1 MRILTGL
8 WLMAGLM
15 VSAWA
20 GDCTARQF
28 KILKAYY
35 FPADSK
41 ETYELENYLIDPSSG
56 GSFRLA
62 LLFENGRKLTY
73 RFQIRKD
80 RIIFFTPEGE
90 REVRLPA
97 RKWRFKR
104 VPGSHRI
111 VRISPNL
118 SLDLPA
124 AGGRVSLVLKAAR

>member
-1 MRILTGL
+1 MRILIGL
-8 WLMAGLM
+8 WLMLGLL

-20 GDCTARQF
+20 GDCTAHQV

-35 FPADSK
+35 FSAETK
-41 ETYELENYLIDPSSG
+41 EPYRLKRCVVGPSG
-56 GSFRLA
+56 ETFRLD
-62 LLFENGRKLTY
+62 LLFENGWKFTY

-80 RIIFFTPEGE
+80 HIIFFTPEGE

-97 RKWRFKR
+97 RRWRFKR

-111 VRISPNL
+111 VRISPKL
-118 SLDLPA
+118 TLDLPA